1 MLQESEQRGIALV
14 EIGPNAPTIDGG
26 REAVRR
32 VRAANVD
39 AVVAFNDLIA
49 IGLMQ
54 ALADAGVRV
63 PDDVSVAG
71 FDDIF
76 GSELIVPALTT
87 VRSQLELAGERASS
101 HLLARLRGEEA
112 STEEELLSTALVVRG
127 SMAARH

>member
-112 STEEELLSTALVVRG
+112 SVEEKLLATELVVRG
-127 SMAARH
+127 STAARR